1 MNTAHTIR
9 FMTTINRDQAL
20 LKSILATFGH
30 QRHADWRYQPT
41 GAVNIIILDSDEC
54 SAQDIVEAHQMAD
67 EIVYYTQDTSLAT
80 KKHFVLAKPAQA
92 RHFVQLLEQL
102 QQHLLLKEQDYT
114 KPRLDALSD
123 SQLQRHTLAYS

>member
-30 QRHADWRYQPT
+30 QRHAGWRYQPT

>member
-9 FMTTINRDQAL
+9 FMTTIKRDQAL

-41 GAVNIIILDSDEC
+41 GAANIIILDSDEC

>member
-41 GAVNIIILDSDEC
+41 GAANIIILDSDEC